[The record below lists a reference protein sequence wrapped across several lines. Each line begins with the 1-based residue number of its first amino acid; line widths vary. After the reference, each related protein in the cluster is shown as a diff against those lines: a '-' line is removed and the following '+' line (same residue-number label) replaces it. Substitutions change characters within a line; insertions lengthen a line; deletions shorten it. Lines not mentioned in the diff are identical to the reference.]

1 MNAPTR
7 PRPPRSAVDGSRPF
21 GAHLRMSWWKPL
33 VVLITPPLLLV
44 VLQILLLP
52 VVAVVEGGD
61 DPFAPGI
68 TPLKLLTTNL
78 TVVVT
83 ALLTVLLLVRM
94 TGAPWRSLI
103 ASPRAFDAR
112 RLTRYL
118 IGAALLVG
126 VGIGAAALLT
136 PGATGWTTFGIT
148 GTTVALL
155 AVILLTTPLQAAGEE
170 VVFRSAALPAAASW
184 VRAVRPALVV
194 GLVVSSL
201 TFSATHVPTDPWLA
215 AYFALFGA
223 CAGLT
228 AILSGGIEAAVALH
242 VAQNVLTFTVGALM
256 VGGGIFGI
264 DRSAGSGGAFL
275 LIPAAAFVGMV
286 VLVLVRERRA
296 GPSGPG
302 PLADAAVRTSTPADE
317 GGAP

>member
-1 MNAPTR
+1 
-7 PRPPRSAVDGSRPF
+7 
-21 GAHLRMSWWKPL
+21 MSWWKPL
-33 VVLITPPLLLV
+33 VVLLAPPLLLV
-44 VLQILLLP
+44 VLQVLLWP
-52 VVAVVEGGD
+52 VVAVAEGSD
-61 DPFAPGI
+61 DPFAPGL

-78 TVVVT
+78 LVVVT

-103 ASPRAFDAR
+103 TSPRAFDPR
-112 RLTRYL
+112 RLAQYG

-126 VGIGAAALLT
+126 VGIGAIALLA
-136 PGATGWTTFGIT
+136 PGSTGWTTFGIT

-155 AVILLTTPLQAAGEE
+155 VVVLLTTPLQAAGEE
-170 VVFRSAALPAAASW
+170 VVYRSAALPAAASW
-184 VRAVRPALVV
+184 VRPVRPALVV

-201 TFSATHVPTDPWLA
+201 TFSATHGSTDPWLV

-228 AILSGGIEAAVALH
+228 AIISGGIEAAVALH
-242 VAQNVLTFTVGALM
+242 ATQNVLTFIVGALM
-256 VGGGIFGI
+256 AGGGILGI
-264 DRSAGSGGAFL
+264 DRSSGVGGPFL

-296 GPSGPG
+296 RPTGPG
-302 PLADAAVRTSTPADE
+302 PLADAAARTSTPADE

>member
-1 MNAPTR
+1 M
-7 PRPPRSAVDGSRPF
+7 SR
-21 GAHLRMSWWKPL
+21 WKPL
-33 VVLITPPLLLV
+33 VVLLAPPLLLV
-44 VLQILLLP
+44 VLQVLLLP
-52 VVAVVEGGD
+52 VVAAVED
-61 DPFAPGI
+61 SADPFAPGL
-68 TPLKLLTTNL
+68 TPLKLLATNF

-94 TGAPWRSLI
+94 TGARWRSLV
-103 ASPRAFDAR
+103 ASPRAFDAH

-126 VGIGAAALLT
+126 LGLGAIALLA
-136 PGATGWTTFGIT
+136 PGSTGWTTFGIT

-155 AVILLTTPLQAAGEE
+155 VVIVLTTPLQAAGEE
-170 VVFRSAALPAAASW
+170 VLFRSAALPAAASW

-228 AILSGGIEAAVALH
+228 AIISGGIEAAVALH
-242 VAQNVLTFTVGALM
+242 AAQNVLTFVVGALM
-256 VGGGIFGI
+256 AGGGIFGI
-264 DRSAGSGGAFL
+264 DRSAGVGGPFL

-296 GPSGPG
+296 RPTGPDLLAGPSPTGAQP
-302 PLADAAVRTSTPADE
+302 VEE
-317 GGAP
+317 GS

>member
-1 MNAPTR
+1 
-7 PRPPRSAVDGSRPF
+7 
-21 GAHLRMSWWKPL
+21 
-33 VVLITPPLLLV
+33 
-44 VLQILLLP
+44 
-52 VVAVVEGGD
+52 
-61 DPFAPGI
+61 
-68 TPLKLLTTNL
+68 
-78 TVVVT
+78 
-83 ALLTVLLLVRM
+83 
-94 TGAPWRSLI
+94 
-103 ASPRAFDAR
+103 
-112 RLTRYL
+112 
-118 IGAALLVG
+118 
-126 VGIGAAALLT
+126 
-136 PGATGWTTFGIT
+136 
-148 GTTVALL
+148 
-155 AVILLTTPLQAAGEE
+155 
-170 VVFRSAALPAAASW
+170 

-256 VGGGIFGI
+256 AGGGIFGI